1 MERWAAAD
9 VDANLAAIQTDAK
22 KQQALKDQINIYV
35 TGYGW
40 VEFKTKFSCCTDLSI
55 GTVEDL
61 TRALRGIIRDTA
73 GRQPPSEAKLP
84 ATRASKLSSLGTL
97 TASTIAMKERGWST
111 EELRTKYEEIKADI
125 EAKKAT
131 KDTERHDLHA
141 LEQPAES
148 PACDETLIGASVEV
162 LTRLTEEMDLPDG
175 TTEERSYN
183 QWLPGKIVR
192 VSDGSSDT
200 KADKAGRQR
209 KVKPGWFLIAYD
221 DGESIWTRLQEGD
234 FNCARMGSWRLDLDA
249 QISETP
255 EPTAGAGAAAGEEEE
270 SESEYE
276 SDIGDVDNEEIDS
289 DEDPS
294 GNESEADLDE
304 DDSD

>member
-1 MERWAAAD
+1 
-9 VDANLAAIQTDAK
+9 
-22 KQQALKDQINIYV
+22 
-35 TGYGW
+35 
-40 VEFKTKFSCCTDLSI
+40 
-55 GTVEDL
+55 
-61 TRALRGIIRDTA
+61 
-73 GRQPPSEAKLP
+73 
-84 ATRASKLSSLGTL
+84 
-97 TASTIAMKERGWST
+97 
-111 EELRTKYEEIKADI
+111 
-125 EAKKAT
+125 
-131 KDTERHDLHA
+131 
-141 LEQPAES
+141 
-148 PACDETLIGASVEV
+148 
-162 LTRLTEEMDLPDG
+162 MDLPDG

-192 VSDGSSDT
+192 FSDGSSDT